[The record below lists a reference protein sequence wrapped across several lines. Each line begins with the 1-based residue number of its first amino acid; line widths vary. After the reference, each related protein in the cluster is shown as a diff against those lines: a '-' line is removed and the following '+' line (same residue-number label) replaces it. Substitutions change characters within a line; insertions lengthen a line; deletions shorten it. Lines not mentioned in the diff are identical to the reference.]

1 CRGGVR
7 ACVVCAYLGI
17 VTWTGWKVTITIRLL
32 YGRYTIDASPHHGF
46 KMPHRFWAQGKPP
59 PSRRTMG
66 ATSTTSEHLRPGG
79 RPDSTIRLQAM
90 LLLPTHHSSLSL
102 RPITSINASA
112 DLLLNLLNRG
122 PVLRPIPR
130 MNRVA
135 LVLRVIEVP
144 LRQRVRGRLRR
155 GTFTLPLEPV
165 LLSLS
170 PRVLTGHAVNLDTDL
185 LLILLGSRNS
195 GVSEVAVYTT
205 LAEVVALGLE
215 EVLPVL
221 NRVALIVFAKRR
233 SVRDRLVGAGRTT
246 RRATAG

>member
-1 CRGGVR
+1 
-7 ACVVCAYLGI
+7 
-17 VTWTGWKVTITIRLL
+17 
-32 YGRYTIDASPHHGF
+32 HHGF
-46 KMPHRFWAQGKPP
+46 TMPHRFWAQRKPP

-66 ATSTTSEHLRPGG
+66 ATSTTSEHLRPSG

-90 LLLPTHHSSLSL
+90 LLLPTHNSSLSL
-102 RPITSINASA
+102 RAITTVYTSA

-135 LVLRVIEVP
+135 LVFRVVEVALRK
-144 LRQRVRGRLRR
+144 RVRGRLRR

-165 LLSLS
+165 LLRLG
-170 PRVLTGHAVNLDTDL
+170 PRVLPRHADHLDTGL
-185 LLILLGSRNS
+185 LLILLRSRNG
-195 GVSEVAVYTT
+195 GVSEVAVSAT
-205 LAEVVALGLE
+205 LAEVVALGFE

-221 NRVALIVFAKRR
+221 NRVALIPLAKRR

-246 RRATAG
+246 RRATTG